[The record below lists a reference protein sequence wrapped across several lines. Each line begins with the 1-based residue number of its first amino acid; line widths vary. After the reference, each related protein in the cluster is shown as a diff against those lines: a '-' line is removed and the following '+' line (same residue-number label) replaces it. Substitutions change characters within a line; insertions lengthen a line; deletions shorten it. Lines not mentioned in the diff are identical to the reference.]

1 MIKFILLILLVL
13 MLPIIA
19 IKRGELNESQKNFD
33 NCLTYFDRMPLH
45 EIKPLCRDILDGVKK
60 TDPFEDPELHR

>member
-1 MIKFILLILLVL
+1 MIKFVLLILLVL

>member
-33 NCLTYFDRMPLH
+33 NCLTYFDHLPLH